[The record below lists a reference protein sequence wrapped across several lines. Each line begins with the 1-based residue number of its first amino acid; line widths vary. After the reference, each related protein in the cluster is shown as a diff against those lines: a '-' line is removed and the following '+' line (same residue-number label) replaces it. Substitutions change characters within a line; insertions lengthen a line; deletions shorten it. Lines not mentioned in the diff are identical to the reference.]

1 MKLNLVLLSLTLAA
15 APAGNLLAAPVPA
28 AEQNAPGAKAG
39 ATAAILTAANAFLAT
54 LDEGQRAK
62 VTFDFGDKEQRVRWS
77 NLPTTMVKRLGLRM
91 GDLKPAQRAAVMAI
105 LQAGLS
111 PAGYEKVEGIVAG
124 DEELRKSSG
133 GGGSPMF
140 GQDEFYVSFVGAPSA
155 TKPWILQFGG
165 HHLALNLTVVGEQD
179 TLTPTLT
186 AVQPAVFTL
195 AGKTVRPLG
204 RENDKAFALINALDE
219 AQQKQAIL
227 GFRMRDLVLGPGQD
241 GRTIAPEGIKAAA
254 LTPKQQEQL
263 LDLASE
269 WVGIIHESAAT
280 AKMSQLK
287 AELADTWFAWAG
299 PTAPGSAA
307 YFRIQS
313 PSVFIEYAPQRLGDD
328 PTKHIHTMYR
338 DPQNDYG
345 KKFLGQ

>member
-15 APAGNLLAAPVPA
+15 APAENLLAALVPA
-28 AEQNAPGAKAG
+28 AEQTAPAAKAG
-39 ATAAILTAANAFLAT
+39 ATAAILAAANAFLAT
-54 LDEGQRAK
+54 LDDGQRAK

-91 GDLKPAQRAAVMAI
+91 GDLKPTQRVAVMAI
-105 LQAGLS
+105 LRAGLS

-124 DEELRKSSG
+124 DEELRKSS

-165 HHLALNLTVVGEQD
+165 HHLALNLTVVGDQD

-195 AGKTVRPLG
+195 GGKTVRPLG

-219 AQQKQAIL
+219 AQKKQAIL
-227 GFRMRDLVLGPGQD
+227 GFQMRDLVLGPGQD

-269 WVGIIHESAAT
+269 WTGIIHESAAA

-313 PSVFIEYAPQRLGDD
+313 PSVFIEYAPQRLGGD

-345 KKFLGQ
+345 RKFLGQ